1 VKRDFRSDLQLKQPQ
16 WPTKNPTRKPEG
28 SSSGGGAHNLGRE
41 FAALTEA
48 ASTKNFVR
56 LFQIPVVVCLYIV
69 AYAYPLW
76 GQQAQAPAGRQYV
89 IQRIEFI
96 GNRRIQSDTLRAR
109 IFSRAGD
116 PYSEEAV
123 RRDFQAL
130 WNTQFFEDV
139 RLEVEDSPDQP
150 DGKIVVFYL
159 KERPIIRRI
168 EYKGNKSITESDI
181 LDAFKEKKV
190 GLSVEGQFDPTKIKR
205 AEVVIKELLA
215 EHGRQFATVKPT
227 YERIAAT
234 NAVKLVFNI
243 DEGPK
248 VKVGDVTFTGN
259 KVFSD
264 GKLLRAMRH
273 DRPYAIPLYIT
284 NIPVMDKT
292 YDRQKLDE
300 DLEVG
305 IRGLYRDHGYFKA
318 TVGDPILNTHDEDR
332 SGIKGPWPVLGSKH
346 GKRVDITIPIEEGE
360 QYRMGA
366 LKFRSSDPEVGLVFK
381 SEILAKVFPIKE
393 GEIFSAEKIRKALDN
408 YKKLYGEYGYIDFV
422 AEPLT
427 DIDDKKKVVNLTMEF
442 DQQKQFFVRR
452 IEFSGNTTTRDK
464 VIRREILLDEGQVY
478 NNRLWELSILRLNQL
493 GYFDVIKPENAELK
507 RNVKAGTVDIKLK
520 VHEKGKQSI
529 SFSGGVSGIAGT
541 FVSAS
546 YQTNNFLG
554 LGETLTLS
562 AQLGDFQRGYTFG
575 FTEPFLF
582 DRPIT
587 TGFTI
592 FANKYDFNQAK
603 QYGLLLGQQIAL
615 NPALQENYNTDTKG
629 FTAFISSPLRR
640 FSFARVGLTYGFSST
655 NIQTFS
661 QSAQLLF
668 DSIQFT
674 SLAGPSALNGIH
686 SSKITPTISYST
698 VNNPQ
703 NPTHGKSFYYGVSLE
718 GGPLGG
724 NVNTISNTFSTTY
737 FHQVN
742 KRRNVIGIKYQT
754 AMISGY
760 GGKDIPPYNRFY
772 LGGEQDV
779 RGFNFYTISPFVA
792 IPFSTSTS
800 VLYYDPR
807 RIGSTGSPIPQLLT
821 VPLLEFI
828 PTRPGG
834 DYQNVL
840 NLEYRIP
847 IAGPVTLVFFNDLG
861 INGILRQSQLS
872 LNPAAVS
879 LFQEQYPNPDFP
891 GVHITKD
898 LPIVSGT
905 NFYPRTS
912 AGIELQVILPI
923 VNAPFRVYYAYN
935 YLRLTGTITAP
946 AGAYYL
952 SDAVK
957 NTLPPGVLQTQVQPE
972 LDSILFQQ
980 VQHIPAGLIEPKQTF
995 RFTVGKTF

>member
-1 VKRDFRSDLQLKQPQ
+1 M
-16 WPTKNPTRKPEG
+16 
-28 SSSGGGAHNLGRE
+28 
-41 FAALTEA
+41 
-48 ASTKNFVR
+48 R
-56 LFQIPVVVCLYIV
+56 LFYTLVVVSLGMI
-69 AYAYPLW
+69 AFAHPLLA
-76 GQQAQAPAGRQYV
+76 QQAQAPAGPQYV
-89 IQRIEFI
+89 IQRIDFV

-109 IFSRAGD
+109 IFSRVGD
-116 PYSEEAV
+116 PYTEEAV

-139 RLEVEDSPDQP
+139 RLEVEDSPNQP

-168 EYKGNKSITESDI
+168 EYKGNKSISESDI
-181 LDAFKEKKV
+181 LDAFKDKKV
-190 GLSVEGQFDPTKIKR
+190 GLSVESQFDPTKIKH

-215 EHGRQFATVKPT
+215 AHGRQFATVKPT

-248 VKVGDVTFTGN
+248 VKVGTVTFKGN

-264 GKLLRAMRH
+264 GKLLRAMRN

-284 NIPVMDKT
+284 NIAVLNKT

-300 DLEVG
+300 DLEIG

-318 TVGDPILNTHDEDR
+318 TIGDPVLNTVDEDR
-332 SGIKGPWPVLGSKH
+332 SGIKGPWPMFGSKH
-346 GKRVDITIPIEEGE
+346 GKRVNITIPIEEGE
-360 QYRMGA
+360 LYRMGS

-381 SEILAKVFPIKE
+381 SDLLARVFPIKE
-393 GEIFSAEKIRKALDN
+393 GDIFSADKVRKALDN

-422 AEPLT
+422 AEPFT
-427 DIDDKKKVVNLTMEF
+427 DIDDTKKVVNLTMEF
-442 DQQKQFFVRR
+442 TQDKQYFVRR

-478 NNRLWELSILRLNQL
+478 NNRLWEVSILRLNQL

-507 RNVKAGTVDIKLK
+507 RNNKAGTVDIKLK

-562 AQLGDFQRGYTFG
+562 AQLGSFQRGYTFG

-587 TGFTI
+587 SGFTI
-592 FANKYDFNQAK
+592 FANKYSFNQEK
-603 QYGLLLGQQIAL
+603 QFGLLTGQQVAL
-615 NPALQENYNTDTKG
+615 NPALQQNYDTNTKG
-629 FTAFISSPLRR
+629 FTAFVSEPLRR
-640 FSFARVGLTYGFSST
+640 FSFARVGLTYGFST
-655 NIQTFS
+655 TDITTFS

-674 SLAGPSALNGIH
+674 SLAGPSALEGIH

-703 NPTHGKSFYYGVSLE
+703 NPTHGKSFYYGLSFE
-718 GGPLGG
+718 GGPIGG
-724 NVNTISNTFSTTY
+724 NVNTFSNTFSTSY
-737 FHQVN
+737 YHAVN
-742 KRRNVIGIKYQT
+742 KRRNVIALKYQT
-754 AMISGY
+754 AIITGY
-760 GGKDIPPYNRFY
+760 GGKDIPPFNRFY

-779 RGFNFYTISPFVA
+779 RGFNFYTISPFVS
-792 IPFSTSTS
+792 IPFSTSTNII
-800 VLYYDPR
+800 YFDPR
-807 RIGSTGSPIPQLLT
+807 KLGPTGAPTPQQLT
-821 VPLLEFI
+821 VPLLEFV

-847 IAGPVTLVFFNDLG
+847 IAGPVTLVVFNDLG
-861 INGILRQSQLS
+861 INGILRKSQLA
-872 LNPAAVS
+872 LNPAAVA

-891 GVHITKD
+891 NVHVTND
-898 LPIVSGT
+898 LPIIHGT
-905 NFYPRTS
+905 NFHPRTS
-912 AGIELQVILPI
+912 AGLELQVILPI
-923 VNAPFRVYYAYN
+923 VNAPFRIYYAYN
-935 YLRLTGTITAP
+935 YMRLSGTITAP
-946 AGAYYL
+946 PGAYFL

-957 NTLPPGVLQTQVQPE
+957 NTLPPGVLQTQIAPE
-972 LDSILFQQ
+972 LEDILNRQL
-980 VQHIPAGLIEPKQTF
+980 QHIPSGLIEPKQTF

>member
-1 VKRDFRSDLQLKQPQ
+1 M
-16 WPTKNPTRKPEG
+16 
-28 SSSGGGAHNLGRE
+28 
-41 FAALTEA
+41 TEA
-48 ASTKNFVR
+48 ASKKNFVR
-56 LFQIPVVVCLYIV
+56 LFQIPVVVCLCIV

-76 GQQAQAPAGRQYV
+76 GQQVQAPTGRQYV

-109 IFSRAGD
+109 IFSRPGD

-139 RLEVEDSPDQP
+139 RLEVEDSADQP

-248 VKVGDVTFTGN
+248 VKVGTVTFTGN

-360 QYRMGA
+360 QYRMGS

-452 IEFSGNTTTRDK
+452 LEFSGNTTTRDK

-529 SFSGGVSGIAGT
+529 SFSGGVSGVAGT

-629 FTAFISSPLRR
+629 FTLFISSPLRR

-655 NIQTFS
+655 NITTFS

-686 SSKITPTISYST
+686 SSKMTPTISYST
-698 VNNPQ
+698 VNNRKIQ
-703 NPTHGKSFYYGVSLE
+703 HTERSFITVMALE
-718 GGPLGG
+718 GGPLQG
-724 NVNTISNTFSTTY
+724 NVNTSATRSRPPTSI
-737 FHQVN
+737 HVN
-742 KRRNVIGIKYQT
+742 NHRNVIGMNYQT

-760 GGKDIPPYNRFY
+760 GGKDIPPFDRYY
-772 LGGEQDV
+772 LGGENDV
-779 RGFNFYTISPFVA
+779 RGFDFYTISPFVS
-792 IPFSTSTS
+792 IPFRTTTS

-807 RIGSTGSPIPQLLT
+807 KLGPTGAPTLQSLT

-834 DYQNVL
+834 DYQNVF
-840 NLEYRIP
+840 NLEYIVP
-847 IAGPVTLVFFNDLG
+847 IAGPVTMVFFNDLG
-861 INGILRQSQLS
+861 LNGILRKSQLS
-872 LNPAAVS
+872 LNPQAVA
-879 LFQEQYPNPDFP
+879 LYQEQYPNPDFP
-891 GVHITKD
+891 NTHVTSN
-898 LPIVSGT
+898 LPIIPGT
-905 NFYPRTS
+905 NFHPHTS
-912 AGIELQVILPI
+912 AGVEFEVILPI
-923 VNAPFRVYYAYN
+923 VNAPFRFYYAYN
-935 YLRLTGTITAP
+935 YLRLNGTI
-946 AGAYYL
+946 
-952 SDAVK
+952 
-957 NTLPPGVLQTQVQPE
+957 
-972 LDSILFQQ
+972 
-980 VQHIPAGLIEPKQTF
+980 
-995 RFTVGKTF
+995 VGPHGRL